1 MKNVTLAIDEKLIEE
16 SRRYAHA
23 HHTSLNT
30 LIRDLLG
37 RIVRG
42 ENRDWVD
49 TCFQKIDAANG
60 RSCGRKWKRKDLYDV

>member
-16 SRRYAHA
+16 SRHYAHA

-37 RIVRG
+37 RTVRG
-42 ENRDWVD
+42 EKCDWVD
-49 TCFQKIDAANG
+49 SCFQKIDAANG
-60 RSCGRKWKRKDLYDV
+60 RSGGRKWKRKDLYDV